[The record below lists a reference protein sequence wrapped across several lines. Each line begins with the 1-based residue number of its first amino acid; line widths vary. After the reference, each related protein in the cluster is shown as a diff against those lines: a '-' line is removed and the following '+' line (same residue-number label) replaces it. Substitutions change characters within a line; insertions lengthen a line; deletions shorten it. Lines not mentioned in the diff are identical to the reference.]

1 MPKGTFRNAAFVA
14 ASLVTLGALLAG
26 CSPSTTES
34 SSPNSGNGSNDT
46 AHVRLAINNTSSSLP
61 VAVADEQGF
70 FEEEGLDVE
79 ITVSSDISKI
89 PPTLGKQYDIGFGV
103 PPTLI
108 LAAAQGIDIVMVS
121 GNAVTSEEKPEYLI
135 MARPDANIQGPADLV
150 GKKLGSPTL
159 NGNIHTGTLYWLDQN
174 GVDPESVESLQ
185 VPTPA
190 MVDQLKAGLIDAA
203 EMQYPF
209 IDLARQAGMVE
220 AGYAMSAVND
230 PTAMSSWQA
239 ERSWAEANPDTLK
252 KFRAALDKAIQW
264 IETNDEGARSTLS
277 SFTGLDRSVI
287 GDSPLAT
294 YTTEMSEDSVK
305 QWDAPM
311 RAVTSFNADI
321 DYSTLVV
328 Q

>member
-1 MPKGTFRNAAFVA
+1 MRSVALIASATVAF
-14 ASLVTLGALLAG
+14 TGILAG
-26 CSPSTTES
+26 CSSDSGGEAAES
-34 SSPNSGNGSNDT
+34 GGTSE
-46 AHVRLAINNTSSSLP
+46 VRLAINNTSSSLP
-61 VAVADEQGF
+61 AVVADKQGF
-70 FEEEGLDVE
+70 FEEEGLTVE
-79 ITVSSDISKI
+79 STVSSDISKI

-108 LAAAQGIDIVMVS
+108 LAAVQGIDIVMVS
-121 GNAVTSEEKPEYLI
+121 GNAITSEEKPEYII
-135 MARPDANIQGPADLV
+135 MARPEAKIEGPEDLV

-159 NGNIHTGTLYWLDQN
+159 NGNIHTGTLYWLEQN
-174 GVDPESVESLQ
+174 GVDPDDVESLQ

-190 MVDQLKAGLIDAA
+190 MVDQLKSGLIDAA

-209 IDLARQAGMVE
+209 IDLAKEAGMVE
-220 AGYAMSAVND
+220 AGYALGAVHD

-239 ERSWAEANPDTLK
+239 ERGWAESNPETLK
-252 KFRAALDKAIQW
+252 KFRAALDKSIDW
-264 IETNDEGARSTLS
+264 IETNEDEARDILS
-277 SFTGLDRSVI
+277 DFTGLDRDVV
-287 GDSPLAT
+287 GDSPLQS
-294 YTTEMSEDSVK
+294 YSTEMSEDSVK